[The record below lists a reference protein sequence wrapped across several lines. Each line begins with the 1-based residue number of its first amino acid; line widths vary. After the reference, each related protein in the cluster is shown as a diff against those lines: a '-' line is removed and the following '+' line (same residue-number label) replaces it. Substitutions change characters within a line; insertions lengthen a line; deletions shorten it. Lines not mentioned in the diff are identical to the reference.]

1 MIKPKSKPKKLINLE
16 NCMKTIHEEKK
27 AAMIKLQPKIS
38 SQIGWEARLAGRPGW
53 PGGQVGREARLAG
66 RPDWIIL
73 HPSLSQ

>member
-27 AAMIKLQPKIS
+27 TVMIKLQPKIS

-53 PGGQVGREARLAG
+53 PGGQVSREARL
-66 RPDWIIL
+66 DYT
-73 HPSLSQ
+73 SSFT

>member
-53 PGGQVGREARLAG
+53 LGEIGEILLRLG
-66 RPDWIIL
+66 KKQTKKNEVKSFR
-73 HPSLSQ
+73 